1 MICALNFCFQTFIVP
16 LYSVCTS
23 SEDGITIELG
33 PFSKLFMTW
42 KMQRRVLDSG
52 KYLLRRLILDKSLW
66 LTKMFT
72 IGQTPANSSSLIT
85 IVPYSRFQ
93 ECVLNIDL
101 KCRVDVMN
109 FVKFNE
115 PFSHEFG
122 LNEFNFIGFINPYF
136 DTIWYHIVDNGRFYQ
151 KCLKIFE
158 IGPTIL

>member
-1 MICALNFCFQTFIVP
+1 
-16 LYSVCTS
+16 
-23 SEDGITIELG
+23 
-33 PFSKLFMTW
+33 
-42 KMQRRVLDSG
+42 MQRRVLDSG

-72 IGQTPANSSSLIT
+72 IGQTLANSSSLIT
-85 IVPYSRFQ
+85 IVPSSRFQ

-122 LNEFNFIGFINPYF
+122 LNEYSFNFIGFINPYF

-158 IGPTIL
+158 IGPTIIKYELLKFEQYIGYFGYIVSLCCINSFQLIYC